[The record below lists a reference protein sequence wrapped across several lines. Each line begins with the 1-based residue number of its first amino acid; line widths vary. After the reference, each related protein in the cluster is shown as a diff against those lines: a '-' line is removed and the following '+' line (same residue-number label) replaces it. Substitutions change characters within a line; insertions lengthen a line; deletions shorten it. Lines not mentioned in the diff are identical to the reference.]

1 MVSTAPTT
9 ATPDGDDQPSVRRPA
24 GVRVVVALLA
34 GVLAV
39 LVVWSVVE
47 RGSTIVRAG
56 YRSVTGPQR
65 NLADSDLD
73 PLSYFASTRA
83 LSGARD
89 VIPPQATYALVVG
102 KSRPSSVPLPGP
114 ALNASVSSIQRAFRL
129 WLLPRMEVPLRR
141 AQWVIA
147 YDIPPQALGVNV
159 AQTYE
164 LGPDAT
170 VVEVAR

>member
-1 MVSTAPTT
+1 MASTAPTT
-9 ATPDGDDQPSVRRPA
+9 ATPDGDDRPSVRRPA
-24 GVRVVVALLA
+24 GVRAVVVLVA

-39 LVVWSVVE
+39 LVVWSVAE
-47 RGSTIVRAG
+47 RGATIVRAG
-56 YRSVTGPQR
+56 YRALTGPQR

-89 VIPPQATYALVVG
+89 VIPPQASYALVIG
-102 KSRPSSVPLPGP
+102 KSRPPTAPLPGP
-114 ALNASVSSIQRAFRL
+114 VLNASASSIRRAFHL

-141 AQWVIA
+141 ARWVIA
-147 YDIPPQALGVNV
+147 YDISPQALDVKVG
-159 AQTYE
+159 QMFE

-170 VVEVAR
+170 VVEVAP

>member
-1 MVSTAPTT
+1 M
-9 ATPDGDDQPSVRRPA
+9 
-24 GVRVVVALLA
+24 ALLA
-34 GVLAV
+34 GVV
-39 LVVWSVVE
+39 TVFVVWSLAE
-47 RGSTIVRAG
+47 RGATIVRDG
-56 YRSVTGPQR
+56 YRSLTGPER

-83 LSGARD
+83 LSGARA

-102 KSRPSSVPLPGP
+102 TSRPSSAPLPGP
-114 ALNASVSSIQRAFRL
+114 ALNASESSIRRAFRL

-147 YDIPPQALGVNV
+147 YDISPLALGVKV
-159 AQTYE
+159 GQTFE